1 MTTFSLRPANSADF
15 PAIKTLVH
23 NAHLNPTGLKWQ
35 RFVVAENDLGEVIGC
50 GQIKPHRDGSFEL
63 ASLVVAE
70 NYQGQGVARSLVTH
84 LITNHDGN
92 LYLMCRSSL
101 GEFYQKFG
109 FEPVSEPQMPPYFRR
124 ISRLAS
130 LAEFLQKE
138 GETLLVMRKM
148 SLKL

>member
-1 MTTFSLRPANSADF
+1 MTIYTLRPANSADF
-15 PAIKTLVH
+15 PTIKNLVRS
-23 NAHLNPTGLKWQ
+23 AQINPTGLKWP

-70 NYQGQGVARSLVTH
+70 NYQGQGIARSLVAH
-84 LITNHDGN
+84 LTSNNQGK

-101 GEFYQKFG
+101 GEFYQKLG
-109 FEPVSEPQMPPYFRR
+109 FTPVSEPQMPPYFRR

-130 LAEFLQKE
+130 LVEFLQKE
-138 GETLLVMRKM
+138 GETLLVMRK
-148 SLKL
+148 L

>member
-23 NAHLNPTGLKWQ
+23 NARLNPTGLKWQ
-35 RFVVAENDLGEVIGC
+35 RFVVAENDFGEVIGC

-70 NYQGQGVARSLVTH
+70 NYRGQGIARSLVAH
-84 LITNHDGN
+84 LLDNHERN
-92 LYLMCRSSL
+92 IYLMCRSSL
-101 GEFYQKFG
+101 GEFYRKLG
-109 FEPVSEPQMPPYFRR
+109 FVPVLEPKMPPYFRR

-130 LAEFLQKE
+130 LVEFLQKE
-138 GETLLVMRKM
+138 GENLLVMRK
-148 SLKL
+148 L

>member
-1 MTTFSLRPANSADF
+1 MTTFTLRPANSADF

-23 NAHLNPTGLKWQ
+23 NAHLNPTGLKWP

-70 NYQGQGVARSLVTH
+70 NYRGQGIARSLVAH
-84 LITNHDGN
+84 LLDNHEGN
-92 LYLMCRSSL
+92 IYLMCRSSL
-101 GEFYQKFG
+101 GEFYRKLG
-109 FEPVSEPQMPPYFRR
+109 FVPVLEPKMPPYFRR

-130 LAEFLQKE
+130 LVEFLQKE
-138 GETLLVMRKM
+138 GENLLVMRK
-148 SLKL
+148 L